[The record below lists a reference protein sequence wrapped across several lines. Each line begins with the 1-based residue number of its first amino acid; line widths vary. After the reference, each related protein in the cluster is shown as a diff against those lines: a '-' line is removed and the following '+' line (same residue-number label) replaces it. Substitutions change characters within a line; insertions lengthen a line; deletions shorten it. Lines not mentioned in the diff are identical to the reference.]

1 MIGTKTFALA
11 EALVFAH
18 GSNARAEAER
28 HLLLM
33 ASNAETAKS
42 HLWEDVVHV
51 LPIAVDR
58 VSRFPVIAQDS
69 ISTEQIAVC

>member
-18 GSNARAEAER
+18 GTNARAEAER
-28 HLLLM
+28 HLLLL
-33 ASNAETAKS
+33 AANAETAKS

-51 LPIAVDR
+51 LPEAVNR
-58 VSRFPVIAQDS
+58 GPRFPILQDS